1 MRPRWPPTMHS
12 NLHMRHVT
20 QSQNSKFP
28 RWRKLVEAKVVRP
41 QMYRVLMIKW
51 GDLWALNPRKKSPF
65 VFCVLVWL
73 DRVKQRLFRY
83 FKNIFSCA
91 VRARSHLQVQNWIC
105 KYVVCH
111 FVFTSPLFAGMYF
124 HGSVFHVRDG
134 LSYLMEEDLC
144 LSLQI
149 LNHSIFYS
157 NVQSKNDHLLPTPY
171 PPGTPQAF
179 NSKLTHGE
187 HHSKWFP

>member
-124 HGSVFHVRDG
+124 SWECFPCAWWFELLDG
-134 LSYLMEEDLC
+134 GGPVPVTPNSKPLH
-144 LSLQI
+144 I
-149 LNHSIFYS
+149 LFKCTIQEWSS
-157 NVQSKNDHLLPTPY
+157 SPY
-171 PPGTPQAF
+171 PLPPRHTP
-179 NSKLTHGE
+179 SI
-187 HHSKWFP
+187 